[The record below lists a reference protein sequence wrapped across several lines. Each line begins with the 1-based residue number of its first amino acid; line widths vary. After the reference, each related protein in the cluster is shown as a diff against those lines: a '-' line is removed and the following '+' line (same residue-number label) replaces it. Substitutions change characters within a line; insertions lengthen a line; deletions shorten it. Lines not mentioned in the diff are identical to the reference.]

1 MRTCV
6 GLLKLTHC
14 GFHTIVFTH
23 TWVAPVINAAIPGN
37 DGVIS
42 NDCGDAGNRSV
53 SYGVGIREA
62 DADDVKHGAEDE
74 DVVIREIDVDDGGAE
89 GGGGIGNDCCDVGD
103 RSVNDGLGTS
113 KDDGDGVVNGGVE
126 DEDVGVRDKDDDGA
140 GAKGGGGIGIDCR
153 DVGDRSV
160 SNGVGT
166 TKAGVTVAYTAVPKM
181 KMVSFA
187 RSM

>member
-1 MRTCV
+1 M
-6 GLLKLTHC
+6 L
-14 GFHTIVFTH
+14 
-23 TWVAPVINAAIPGN
+23 PVLSVNG
-37 DGVIS
+37 GVIGI
-42 NDCGDAGNRSV
+42 DCGDGGNRSV
-53 SYGVGIREA
+53 SDGVGIGEA
-62 DADDVKHGAEDE
+62 
-74 DVVIREIDVDDGGAE
+74 GGA
-89 GGGGIGNDCCDVGD
+89 
-103 RSVNDGLGTS
+103 
-113 KDDGDGVVNGGVE
+113 GVVNGGVE